1 MPKSGGCGQALVLT
15 SDQLDSIMSECP
27 PKLRAVLST
36 TRFTACRISEA
47 LSLKWSNATATDIV
61 IPKAV
66 TKGKKN
72 TRRIPLNPKLAEELK
87 SWKEIWTSTFKKEP
101 EPNDYVFPG
110 RGGVSEHY
118 SRKTVDEQFR
128 STCKKLGIEGA
139 STHSFR
145 RSALTAASSAGI
157 PVRHIQALSGH
168 ASLDMLQR
176 YIDVSDT
183 QKKAVSMAFG

>member
-1 MPKSGGCGQALVLT
+1 
-15 SDQLDSIMSECP
+15 MSVCS

-72 TRRIPLNPKLAEELK
+72 TRTMPLNPKLADELK
-87 SWKEIWTSTFKKEP
+87 TWKEVWTSTFNKEP
-101 EPNDYVFPG
+101 EPNDYIFPG

-118 SRKTVDEQFR
+118 SRKTVDEKFR

-176 YIDVSDT
+176 YVDVSNT

>member
-15 SDQLDSIMSECP
+15 SDQFDSIMSECP

-72 TRRIPLNPKLAEELK
+72 TRTIPLNPKLADELK
-87 SWKEIWTSTFKKEP
+87 TWKEVWTSTFNKEP
-101 EPNDYVFPG
+101 EPNDYIFPG
-110 RGGVSEHY
+110 RGAVSEHY
-118 SRKTVDEQFR
+118 SRKTVDEKFR
-128 STCKKLGIEGA
+128 SACKKLGIEGA

-168 ASLDMLQR
+168 SSLDMLQR
-176 YIDVSDT
+176 YIDVSDS

>member
-36 TRFTACRISEA
+36 TRFTACRVSEA

-72 TRRIPLNPKLAEELK
+72 TRTIPLNPKLADELK
-87 SWKEIWTSTFKKEP
+87 TWKEVWTSTFNKEP
-101 EPNDYVFPG
+101 EPNDYIFPG

-118 SRKTVDEQFR
+118 SRKTVDEKFR

-145 RSALTAASSAGI
+145 RSGFVSGDTSSTHPSLERTLIAGHVAAL
-157 PVRHIQALSGH
+157 H
-168 ASLDMLQR
+168 
-176 YIDVSDT
+176 
-183 QKKAVSMAFG
+183 